1 MRNLNLTLLI
11 LLPVFSLKAETL
23 EDAWQLALTNNSRI
37 SAVQANS
44 QASEEQLKATEGQRL
59 PTLTVNGGYTQYS
72 DPIVSNTQLSRMDI
86 QTNAGPVTIAS
97 QNVQFKTSQQGA
109 AKAQAIVSVPV
120 FTSGRIGH
128 NIDAASES
136 LKAEKANE
144 SDMSSVLKMDVVEA
158 YIAVLR
164 TQGELQI
171 TQTHLDSLIAHA
183 QDFKTKYTQGL
194 VMGNDKLVAEMDE
207 SNARQALVHVKHQLQ
222 HAKGRY
228 NQMLSR
234 KLDSDVKLAPLFL
247 TQPKDDLDKL
257 TEMAM
262 RQRQELE
269 VLSRKID
276 VLTHQAQSVT
286 AERLPQANLNGGY
299 VYQQNNYQLNQGMW
313 MANIDVQWKL
323 FDSATPHRSD
333 ALSAQALN
341 IKAQRDEMM
350 GQIALQV
357 QNSWQEMSES
367 QQRINLVQQA
377 VAQAEENKRI
387 INNQFKEGLSTT
399 TDVIKAEELF
409 ITAETNLNNAQY
421 DAMLAIARLQRATG
435 SL

>member
-1 MRNLNLTLLI
+1 
-11 LLPVFSLKAETL
+11 
-23 EDAWQLALTNNSRI
+23 
-37 SAVQANS
+37 
-44 QASEEQLKATEGQRL
+44 
-59 PTLTVNGGYTQYS
+59 
-72 DPIVSNTQLSRMDI
+72 
-86 QTNAGPVTIAS
+86 
-97 QNVQFKTSQQGA
+97 
-109 AKAQAIVSVPV
+109 
-120 FTSGRIGH
+120 
-128 NIDAASES
+128 
-136 LKAEKANE
+136 
-144 SDMSSVLKMDVVEA
+144 
-158 YIAVLR
+158 
-164 TQGELQI
+164 
-171 TQTHLDSLIAHA
+171 
-183 QDFKTKYTQGL
+183 
-194 VMGNDKLVAEMDE
+194 MDE

-262 RQRQELE
+262 RKRQELE